1 MRQGN
6 PMIETKPE
14 ATRVAVIGAG
24 YWGTNYIRI
33 FSEFGDARVVA
44 VCDSRADRL
53 DAVRSSLPV
62 RVTDDAA
69 EAATMPEAD
78 AVAIVTDASTH
89 RHLAGMALEAG
100 KHVLV
105 EKPLTTTS
113 KDASELIDLAER
125 GGKTLMV
132 GHTFLYNPGVQAVKE
147 YLDAGAVG
155 EVYYLYSQRTSLGP
169 IRSDVNAIWDLAPHD
184 IAILDY
190 LLGSTPAW
198 VSAVGANPVRH
209 SLEDVGFI
217 TLGYPGGII
226 GHIHV
231 SWADPNKVR
240 QVVVV
245 GSEKRVVF
253 NDMDSLERVRIFE
266 KGVKSVDGHN
276 AARYGEHTLH
286 LRDGAITSPLIPAL
300 EPLKNQCGAFIH
312 AIRGREAPITDGAQG
327 REVVRV
333 LEAVDKSVALQGG
346 PVPILAAAPDD
357 SADLAAAASQDG
369 ELEGVLGERSRA
381 VR

>member
-1 MRQGN
+1 
-6 PMIETKPE
+6 MIDVSPG

-24 YWGTNYIRI
+24 YWGTNYIRV
-33 FSEFGDARVVA
+33 FGELGDARVVV
-44 VCDSRADRL
+44 VCDSQADRL
-53 DAVRSSLPV
+53 DQVRRTLPV
-62 RVTDDAA
+62 SVTDDAA
-69 EAATMPEAD
+69 EAVTRPEAD

-89 RHLAGMALEAG
+89 RRLAGMALEAG

-105 EKPLTTTS
+105 EKPLATTS

-125 GGKTLMV
+125 HGRTLMV
-132 GHTFLYNPGVQAVKE
+132 GHTFLYNPGVRAVKE
-147 YLDAGAVG
+147 YVAAGEVG

-184 IAILDY
+184 IAILNY
-190 LLGSTPAW
+190 LLDLTPAW
-198 VSAVGANPVRH
+198 VSAVGANPVRN

-217 TLGYPGGII
+217 TLGYPGGIV

-253 NDMDSLERVRIFE
+253 NDMDSLERVRVFE
-266 KGVKSVDGHN
+266 KGVKSVDDPKS
-276 AARYGEHTLH
+276 ARYGEHTLH
-286 LRDGAITSPLIPAL
+286 LRDGAIVSPPIPAL

-312 AIRGREAPITDGAQG
+312 AIRGREAPVTDGAQG

-346 PVPILAAAPDD
+346 PVPIPAAVSDT
-357 SADLAAAASQDG
+357 SADQAAAASDAD
-369 ELEGVLGERSRA
+369 ELEGVLP
-381 VR
+381 

>member
-1 MRQGN
+1 
-6 PMIETKPE
+6 MIDVKPE

-33 FSEFGDARVVA
+33 FGEFGDARVVA

-53 DAVRSSLPV
+53 DAVRRSFPV

-69 EAATMPEAD
+69 EAATLPEAD

-89 RHLAGMALEAG
+89 RRLAGMALEAG

-125 GGKTLMV
+125 GGRTLMV
-132 GHTFLYNPGVQAVKE
+132 GHTFLYNPGVRAIKE
-147 YLDAGAVG
+147 YLTAGDVG

-184 IAILDY
+184 IAILNY
-190 LLGSTPAW
+190 LLGLTPAW
-198 VSAVGANPVRH
+198 VSAVGANPVRR
-209 SLEDVGFI
+209 SLADVGFI
-217 TLGYPGGII
+217 TLGYPGGIV

-245 GSEKRVVF
+245 GSEKRIVF
-253 NDMDSLERVRIFE
+253 NDMDSLERVRVFE
-266 KGVKSVDGHN
+266 KGVKSVDDRKS
-276 AARYGEHTLH
+276 ASYGEHTLH
-286 LRDGAITSPLIPAL
+286 LRDGAIMSPLIPAL

-312 AIRGREAPITDGAQG
+312 AIRGREAPVTDGAQG

-346 PVPILAAAPDD
+346 PVPILAAVPDT
-357 SADLAAAASQDG
+357 SAEQATAASEAD
-369 ELEGVLGERSRA
+369 ELEGVLREHSRA
-381 VR
+381 IR

>member
-1 MRQGN
+1 MIDVN
-6 PMIETKPE
+6 PG

-33 FSEFGDARVVA
+33 FGEFGDARVVV

-53 DAVRSSLPV
+53 DAVRRTLPV

-69 EAATMPEAD
+69 EAVTWPEAD

-89 RHLAGMALEAG
+89 RRLAGMALEAG

-125 GGKTLMV
+125 GRRTLMV
-132 GHTFLYNPGVQAVKE
+132 GHTFLYNPGVRAVKE
-147 YLDAGAVG
+147 YVAAGEVG

-184 IAILDY
+184 IAILNY
-190 LLGSTPAW
+190 LLGQTPAW
-198 VSAVGANPVRH
+198 VSAVGASPVG
-209 SLEDVGFI
+209 SGLEDVGFI
-217 TLGYPGGII
+217 TLGYPGGIV

-253 NDMDSLERVRIFE
+253 NDMDSLERVRVFE
-266 KGVKSVDGHN
+266 KGVKRIDDSKS
-276 AARYGEHTLH
+276 ATYGEHTLH
-286 LRDGAITSPLIPAL
+286 LRDGAIMSPPIPSL
-300 EPLKNQCGAFIH
+300 EPLKNQCGSFIH
-312 AIRGREAPITDGAQG
+312 AIRGREAPVTDGAQG

-333 LEAVDKSVALQGG
+333 LEAVDKSVALNGG
-346 PVPILAAAPDD
+346 PVPIPAALPDT
-357 SADLAAAASQDG
+357 SADQAVAASVAD
-369 ELEGVLGERSRA
+369 ELEGVRHELSRA
-381 VR
+381 LR

>member
-1 MRQGN
+1 MIDVN
-6 PMIETKPE
+6 PG

-33 FSEFGDARVVA
+33 FGEFGDARVVV
-44 VCDSRADRL
+44 VCDSREDRL
-53 DAVRSSLPV
+53 DAVRRTLPV

-69 EAATMPEAD
+69 EAVTWPEAD

-89 RHLAGMALEAG
+89 RRLAGMALEAG

-113 KDASELIDLAER
+113 RDASELIDLAER
-125 GGKTLMV
+125 GGRTLMV
-132 GHTFLYNPGVQAVKE
+132 GHTFLYNPGVRAVKE
-147 YLDAGAVG
+147 FVAAGEVG

-184 IAILDY
+184 IAILNY
-190 LLGSTPAW
+190 LLGQTPAW
-198 VSAVGANPVRH
+198 VSAVGASPVG
-209 SLEDVGFI
+209 SGLEDVGFI
-217 TLGYPGGII
+217 TLGYPGGIV
-226 GHIHV
+226 GHSHV

-253 NDMDSLERVRIFE
+253 NDMDSLERVRVFE
-266 KGVKSVDGHN
+266 KGVKRIDDSKS
-276 AARYGEHTLH
+276 ATYGEHTLH
-286 LRDGAITSPLIPAL
+286 LRDGAITSPPIPAV
-300 EPLKNQCGAFIH
+300 EPLKNQCGTFIH
-312 AIRGREAPITDGAQG
+312 AIRGREAPVTDGAQG

-333 LEAVDKSVALQGG
+333 LEAVDKSVALHGG
-346 PVPILAAAPDD
+346 PVPIPGAFPDTP
-357 SADLAAAASQDG
+357 ADQAAAASVAD
-369 ELEGVLGERSRA
+369 ELEGVHYELSRA
-381 VR
+381 LR

>member
-1 MRQGN
+1 M
-6 PMIETKPE
+6 MDVKPG

-24 YWGTNYIRI
+24 YWGTNYVRV
-33 FSEFGDARVVA
+33 FSELGDARIVV
-44 VCDSRADRL
+44 VCDSRPDRL
-53 DAVRSSLPV
+53 DEIRRHLQV

-69 EAATMPEAD
+69 EAVTQSDAD

-105 EKPLTTTS
+105 EKPLATTS
-113 KDASELIDLAER
+113 MDASELIDLAER
-125 GGKTLMV
+125 SERTLMV
-132 GHTFLYNPGVQAVKE
+132 GHTFLYNPGVRAVKE
-147 YLDAGAVG
+147 YVAAGQVG

-190 LLGSTPAW
+190 LLDLTPKW
-198 VSAVGANPVRH
+198 VSAVGANPVRGG
-209 SLEDVGFI
+209 LEDVGFI
-217 TLGYPGGII
+217 TLGYPGGIV

-253 NDMDSLERVRIFE
+253 NDMDSLERVRVFD
-266 KGVKSVDGHN
+266 KGVKEVDDPDS
-276 AARYGEHTLH
+276 ARYGQHTLD
-286 LRDGAITSPLIPAL
+286 LRDGPIMSPPIPAL

-312 AIRGREAPITDGAQG
+312 AIRGREAPVTDGAQG

-333 LEAVDKSVALQGG
+333 LEAVDESVARHGG
-346 PVPILAAAPDD
+346 PVAIPD
-357 SADLAAAASQDG
+357 AASHASVDQATAASEAD
-369 ELEGVLGERSRA
+369 ELEEALRELSRTF
-381 VR
+381 R

>member
-1 MRQGN
+1 MRQGD
-6 PMIETKPE
+6 PMIETKPK

-33 FSEFGDARVVA
+33 FGEFGDARVVV

-53 DAVRSSLPV
+53 DEVRRTLPV

-69 EAATMPEAD
+69 EAMTGPEVD

-89 RHLAGMALEAG
+89 RRLAGMALEAG

-105 EKPLTTTS
+105 EKPVTTTS

-125 GGKTLMV
+125 RGRTLMV
-132 GHTFLYNPGVQAVKE
+132 GHTFLYNPGVRAVKE
-147 YLDAGAVG
+147 YLAAGEVG

-184 IAILDY
+184 IAILNY
-190 LLGSTPAW
+190 LLDQTPAW
-198 VSAVGANPVRH
+198 VSAVGANPVC
-209 SLEDVGFI
+209 SGPEDVGFI
-217 TLGYPGGII
+217 TLGYPGGIV

-253 NDMDSLERVRIFE
+253 NDMDSLEPVRVFE
-266 KGVKSVDGHN
+266 KGVKRVDDSKS
-276 AARYGEHTLH
+276 ARYGEHTLH
-286 LRDGAITSPLIPAL
+286 LRDGAIMSPPIPAL

-312 AIRGREAPITDGAQG
+312 AIRGREAPVTDGAQG

-333 LEAVDKSVALQGG
+333 LEAVDKSVERHGG
-346 PVPILAAAPDD
+346 PVPVLGAVSDA
-357 SADLAAAASQDG
+357 SAYRAAAADAN
-369 ELEGVLGERSRA
+369 ELEEAVRELSRA
-381 VR
+381 LR

>member
-1 MRQGN
+1 
-6 PMIETKPE
+6 MIEVQPG
-14 ATRVAVIGAG
+14 ATRVAIIGAG

-33 FSEFGDARVVA
+33 FGEFGDTSIVA

-53 DAVRSSLPV
+53 DGVRRSHPV
-62 RVTDDAA
+62 KVTDDVA
-69 EAATMPEAD
+69 EAVTGPETD

-113 KDASELIDLAER
+113 KDASELIDLAQK
-125 GGKTLMV
+125 GGTTLMV
-132 GHTFLYNPGVQAVKE
+132 GHTFLYNPGVRAIKE
-147 YLDAGAVG
+147 YVAAG
-155 EVYYLYSQRTSLGP
+155 EVGDIYYLYSQRTSLGP

-184 IAILDY
+184 IAILNY
-190 LLGSTPAW
+190 LLDTTPAW
-198 VSAVGANPVRH
+198 VSAVGASPVRD

-217 TLGYPGGII
+217 TLGYPDGIV

-240 QVVVV
+240 KVVVV

-253 NDMDSLERVRIFE
+253 NDMDSLERVRVFE
-266 KGVKSVDGHN
+266 KGVKSVDDPK
-276 AARYGEHTLH
+276 AARPGEHTLL
-286 LRDGAITSPLIPAL
+286 LRDGAITSPPIPEL
-300 EPLKNQCGAFIH
+300 EPLKTQCGAFIH
-312 AIRGREAPITDGAQG
+312 AIRGREAPVTDGAQG

-333 LEAVDKSVALQGG
+333 LEAVDRSVALQGG
-346 PVPILAAAPDD
+346 PVPISAAASDT
-357 SADLAAAASQDG
+357 SADKAAAAS
-369 ELEGVLGERSRA
+369 EPEGVLRGLSSAIR
-381 VR
+381 

>member
-1 MRQGN
+1 
-6 PMIETKPE
+6 MIELKPE
-14 ATRVAVIGAG
+14 ATRVAIVGAG
-24 YWGTNYIRI
+24 YWGTNYIRV
-33 FSEFGDARVVA
+33 FSELGDASVVA

-53 DAVRSSLPV
+53 DAVRRTLPV

-69 EAATMPEAD
+69 EAVTGPDTD

-89 RHLAGMALEAG
+89 RRLAGMALEAG

-125 GGKTLMV
+125 GGRTLMV
-132 GHTFLYNPGVQAVKE
+132 GHTFLYNPGVRTVKK
-147 YLDAGAVG
+147 YLAAGELG
-155 EVYYLYSQRTSLGP
+155 DVYYLYSQRTSLGP

-184 IAILDY
+184 IAILNY
-190 LLGSTPAW
+190 LLDMTPAW
-198 VSAVGANPVRH
+198 VSAVGASPVRD

-217 TLGYPGGII
+217 TLGYPDGIV

-240 QVVVV
+240 KVVVV

-253 NDMDSLERVRIFE
+253 NDMDSLESVRVFE
-266 KGVKSVDGHN
+266 KGVKSVDDPES
-276 AARYGEHTLH
+276 ARYGESTLH
-286 LRDGAITSPLIPAL
+286 LRDGPIMSPPIPEL

-312 AIRGREAPITDGAQG
+312 AIRGRQASVTDGAQG
-327 REVVRV
+327 RDVVRV
-333 LEAVDKSVALQGG
+333 LEAIDKSVALQGEPAPIPAG
-346 PVPILAAAPDD
+346 DPVI
-357 SADLAAAASQDG
+357 SADEVAAASKGD
-369 ELEGVLGERSRA
+369 ELEGVLP
-381 VR
+381 

>member
-1 MRQGN
+1 MTR
-6 PMIETKPE
+6 PE
-14 ATRVAVIGAG
+14 V
-24 YWGTNYIRI
+24 
-33 FSEFGDARVVA
+33 
-44 VCDSRADRL
+44 
-53 DAVRSSLPV
+53 
-62 RVTDDAA
+62 
-69 EAATMPEAD
+69 D

-89 RHLAGMALEAG
+89 RRLAGMALEAG

-125 GGKTLMV
+125 RGRTLMV
-132 GHTFLYNPGVQAVKE
+132 GHTFLYNPGVRAVKE
-147 YLDAGAVG
+147 YLAAGEVG

-184 IAILDY
+184 IAILNY
-190 LLGSTPAW
+190 LLDQTPAW
-198 VSAVGANPVRH
+198 VSAVGANPVRN
-209 SLEDVGFI
+209 SSEDVGFI
-217 TLGYPGGII
+217 TLGYPGGIV

-253 NDMDSLERVRIFE
+253 NDMDSLERVRVFE
-266 KGVKSVDGHN
+266 KGVKSVDDPKS
-276 AARYGEHTLH
+276 ARYGEHTLH
-286 LRDGAITSPLIPAL
+286 LRDGAIMSPPIPAL

-312 AIRGREAPITDGAQG
+312 AIRGREAPVTDGAQG

-333 LEAVDKSVALQGG
+333 LEAVDKSVDDKAGRSRFRRLF
-346 PVPILAAAPDD
+346 PIPRPTRRRPRRRPTN
-357 SADLAAAASQDG
+357 SRGCTG
-369 ELEGVLGERSRA
+369 ELSRA
-381 VR
+381 IR

>member
-1 MRQGN
+1 
-6 PMIETKPE
+6 MIDVTPGV
-14 ATRVAVIGAG
+14 TRVAVIGAG

-33 FSEFGDARVVA
+33 FGEFADACVVV

-53 DAVRSSLPV
+53 DAVRRTFPV

-69 EAATMPEAD
+69 EAVTRPEAD

-89 RHLAGMALEAG
+89 RRLAGMALEAG

-125 GGKTLMV
+125 RGRTLMV
-132 GHTFLYNPGVQAVKE
+132 GHTFLYNPGVRAVKE
-147 YLDAGAVG
+147 YLAAGEVG

-184 IAILDY
+184 IAILNY
-190 LLGSTPAW
+190 LLGLTPAW
-198 VSAVGANPVRH
+198 VSAVGANPVR
-209 SLEDVGFI
+209 SGPEDVGFI
-217 TLGYPGGII
+217 TLGYPGGIV

-231 SWADPNKVR
+231 SWADPHKVR

-253 NDMDSLERVRIFE
+253 NDMDSLERVRVFE
-266 KGVKSVDGHN
+266 KGVKRIDDS
-276 AARYGEHTLH
+276 ARYGEHTLH
-286 LRDGAITSPLIPAL
+286 LRDGAIMSPPIPAL

-312 AIRGREAPITDGAQG
+312 AIRGREAQVTDGAQG

-333 LEAVDKSVALQGG
+333 LEAIDKSVARHGG
-346 PVPILAAAPDD
+346 PVPIPGAVSDA
-357 SADLAAAASQDG
+357 SADRAAAASEAA
-369 ELEGVLGERSRA
+369 ELEGVLRELSRSIR
-381 VR
+381 

>member
-1 MRQGN
+1 
-6 PMIETKPE
+6 MIDVKAE
-14 ATRVAVIGAG
+14 ATRVAIIGAG

-33 FSEFGDARVVA
+33 FGEFGDARVVA
-44 VCDSRADRL
+44 VCDSRAERL
-53 DAVRSSLPV
+53 DELRRSFPV

-69 EAATMPEAD
+69 EAATLPEAD

-89 RHLAGMALEAG
+89 RRLAGMALEAG

-125 GGKTLMV
+125 RGRTLMV
-132 GHTFLYNPGVQAVKE
+132 GHTFLYNPGVRAVKE
-147 YLDAGAVG
+147 YLAAGEVG

-184 IAILDY
+184 IAILNY
-190 LLGSTPAW
+190 LLGLTPAW
-198 VSAVGANPVRH
+198 VSAVGANPVR
-209 SLEDVGFI
+209 SGPEDVGFI
-217 TLGYPGGII
+217 TLGYPGGIV

-231 SWADPNKVR
+231 SWADPHKVR

-253 NDMDSLERVRIFE
+253 NDMDSLERVRVFE
-266 KGVKSVDGHN
+266 KGVKRIDDS
-276 AARYGEHTLH
+276 ARYGEHTLH
-286 LRDGAITSPLIPAL
+286 LRDGAIMSPPIPAL

-312 AIRGREAPITDGAQG
+312 AIRGREAQVTDGAQG

-333 LEAVDKSVALQGG
+333 LEAIDKSVARHGG
-346 PVPILAAAPDD
+346 PVPIPGAVSDA
-357 SADLAAAASQDG
+357 SADRAAAASEAA
-369 ELEGVLGERSRA
+369 ELEGVLRELSRSIR
-381 VR
+381 

>member
-1 MRQGN
+1 
-6 PMIETKPE
+6 MIDVKPC

-33 FSEFGDARVVA
+33 FGELEDACVVA

-53 DAVRSSLPV
+53 DAVRRSLPV

-69 EAATMPEAD
+69 EAVTQPEVD

-89 RHLAGMALEAG
+89 RRLAGMALEAG

-113 KDASELIDLAER
+113 KEASELIDLAEKGR
-125 GGKTLMV
+125 RTLMV
-132 GHTFLYNPGVQAVKE
+132 GHTFLYNPGVRAVKE
-147 YLDAGAVG
+147 YVATGEVG
-155 EVYYLYSQRTSLGP
+155 DVYYLYSQRTSLGP

-184 IAILDY
+184 IAILNY
-190 LLGSTPAW
+190 LLDLTPAW

-217 TLGYPGGII
+217 TLGYPGGTI

-253 NDMDSLERVRIFE
+253 NDMDSVERVRVFE
-266 KGVKSVDGHN
+266 KGVKSVDEQES
-276 AARYGEHTLH
+276 ARYGEHTLQ
-286 LRDGAITSPLIPAL
+286 LRDGAITSPPIPAL

-312 AIRGREAPITDGAQG
+312 AIRGRKAPVTDGVQG

-333 LEAVDKSVALQGG
+333 LEAVDQSVALQGG
-346 PVPILAAAPDD
+346 PVAIPPTVPDT
-357 SADLAAAASQDG
+357 SADRAAAASEAD
-369 ELEGVLGERSRA
+369 ELEGALRELSRTF
-381 VR
+381 R